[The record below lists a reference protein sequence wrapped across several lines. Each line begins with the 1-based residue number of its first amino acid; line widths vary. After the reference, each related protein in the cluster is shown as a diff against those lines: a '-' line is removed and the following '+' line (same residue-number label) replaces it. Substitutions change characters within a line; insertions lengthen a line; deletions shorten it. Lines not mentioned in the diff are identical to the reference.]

1 MSSKQKRN
9 KIVETIEGKRA
20 KRNNN
25 GVEEDGTTSDEIDQ
39 GNENEKDTNNTS
51 PRTNKS
57 EENESEVQ
65 GRERSLL
72 DMAADMRR
80 KQANMDK
87 RSLKQQQQKDHELL
101 LLKEANQV
109 LGLGRGLGLT
119 NYVRVKAK
127 ASVRMKDR

>member
-1 MSSKQKRN
+1 VSSKQKRN

-127 ASVRMKDR
+127 ASVRMKDC